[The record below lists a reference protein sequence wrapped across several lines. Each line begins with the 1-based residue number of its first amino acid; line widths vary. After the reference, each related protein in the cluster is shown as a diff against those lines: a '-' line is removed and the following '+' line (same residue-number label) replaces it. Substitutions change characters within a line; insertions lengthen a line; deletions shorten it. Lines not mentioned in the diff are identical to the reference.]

1 MVVSC
6 CFVFSSHADGKGK
19 VGYGM
24 DLANMVVRFLV
35 AKVRFLHD
43 KKEYIFPKSPFC
55 AYFL

>member
-6 CFVFSSHADGKGK
+6 CSVFSSHADGKRK

-35 AKVRFLHD
+35 AKVRILHD